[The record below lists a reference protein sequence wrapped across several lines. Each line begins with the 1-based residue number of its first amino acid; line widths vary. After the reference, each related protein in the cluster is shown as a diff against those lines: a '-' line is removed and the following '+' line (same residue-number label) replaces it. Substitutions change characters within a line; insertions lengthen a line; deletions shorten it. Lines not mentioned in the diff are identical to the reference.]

1 MLTPVKQTAHGF
13 TIIELVVTLAL
24 FGVLMGLAVPSFT
37 IFIQNTQIRNA
48 AETVL
53 TGLTQAKSEAIRRNT
68 PVRFQFVTTLTSSCA
83 LSQSSGSWIVSL
95 DDPAGSCEV
104 APSETTTPRT
114 YRKQSSADGYPKVT
128 VTATSSSS
136 IVFNGIGRIVGTGIT
151 QIDFTHN
158 AMTCEHL
165 ETTNGTARCLRI
177 LISTGGAPK
186 LCDPKVTATTDSRH
200 CS

>member
-1 MLTPVKQTAHGF
+1 VKRRAYHGF

-95 DDPAGSCEV
+95 DDPAGACEV

-165 ETTNGTARCLRI
+165 DTTNGTARCLRI